1 MILEP
6 QTPRSYA
13 GALAAVRRSA
23 PAVVIALAC
32 AASGCISTDSEVL
45 DATEGCDELE
55 QGNAKSLDIDAK
67 AQEFILASEE
77 VTGSIER
84 VSDDVL
90 TACAGIA
97 LDLGAKDT
105 WSGEKSLKAKI
116 SNDADTGACDVAI
129 IKIDE
134 HQRTAAEANVNLRV
148 ALAKGECH
156 LDFDAQAACDSECAQ
171 NTTCEPGEFS
181 SRCEPGSITSICNG
195 DCMAGAFCVGSAKVA
210 ANCAGQCEAM
220 CIGKCAG
227 KCYHED
233 GSVTEND
240 SNCRGVCAARCE
252 GTCSGHC
259 KVDVSAGI
267 KCGAGV
273 YCRGT
278 CSGAMDS
285 PACTTEY
292 KEPKCKVDTA
302 CYESCTARLATQAKC
317 EPTEVNVIA
326 DVTAQPDLR
335 AVVDTLNKH
344 LPALVAAGEAE
355 GKLVQRAGQRMAD
368 AGSSLNE
375 RVDDLDGKSLACVGA
390 ASSSLANAV
399 DTISV
404 SVKASLKVQT
414 QVNVHAEEDSSAD
427 SESTEGTAGAGG

>member
-1 MILEP
+1 MISEP
-6 QTPRSYA
+6 QTSRSYA
-13 GALAAVRRSA
+13 GALAAVRCTA
-23 PAVVIALAC
+23 PAVLFALAC

-55 QGNAKSLDIDAK
+55 AGNAASLKIDAK

-77 VTGSIER
+77 VSGSIER

-90 TACAGIA
+90 VACAGIA
-97 LDLGAKDT
+97 LDLGAQDS
-105 WSGEKSLKAKI
+105 WSGEKKLKDKI
-116 SNDADTGACDVAI
+116 SNDADTGACDVAV

-134 HQRTAAEANVNLRV
+134 MQRTAAEANVDLRV
-148 ALAKGECH
+148 AMAKGECH
-156 LDFDAQAACDSECAQ
+156 LEFDAQAACDSECSQ
-171 NTTCEPGEFS
+171 NTTCEPGEFT

-210 ANCAGQCEAM
+210 ANCAGKCESM

-227 KCYHED
+227 KCYRED
-233 GSVTEND
+233 GTVTEND
-240 SNCRGVCAARCE
+240 AECRGMCAARCD

-273 YCRGT
+273 FCKGT
-278 CSGAMDS
+278 CAGAMES
-285 PACTTEY
+285 PACTTEF
-292 KEPKCKVDTA
+292 KDPQCKVDTA

-317 EPTEVNVIA
+317 EPTAVQVIA
-326 DVTAQPDLR
+326 DVTARPDLR
-335 AVVDTLNKH
+335 PVVDTLNKH
-344 LPALVAAGEAE
+344 LPALVAAAEAE
-355 GKLVQRAGQRMAD
+355 GKLVQSAGKRMAD

-404 SVKASLKVQT
+404 SVKASLDVQT
-414 QVNVHAEEDSSAD
+414 KVNVHAEESDEST
-427 SESTEGTAGAGG
+427 ESTEGTAGAGG